1 VLFVDILEVMFLLW
15 MLVVHVLDIVV
26 LKVMDL

>member
-1 VLFVDILEVMFLLW
+1 MLFVDILEVMFLLW